1 MKYTSYSCSSTIS
14 DKISKFQIKTITN
27 PENRFT
33 FADRSPAARLA
44 GWEQASTLDDEGG
57 NKKLQ
62 PKTTP
67 TCCSYQI
74 GEHKQNNRTKP
85 NTGFTATTSSTTQ
98 IGCLN
103 LLKIGKAQHS
113 HETSRS
119 VSERAN
125 ENNLHRNKTVRE
137 RNEWVSL
144 KRIADASSPLGT
156 VARSPNESTS
166 NFTENHESEQS
177 FTSESTN
184 LLRVPILGSHHS
196 GKSTLVRQF
205 VHCSIFGNLSSTLH
219 QPEYY
224 DRLITFNDRLYNL
237 RLIDCPPLE
246 GKYPTTSFE
255 EWSAYRG
262 WGLRSA
268 TAYVL
273 VFDVTS
279 DYSFQY
285 VRHLREQIVSE
296 WSDVPL
302 LLVAN
307 KIDSFHNPNF
317 AHNHSAVNTST
328 TTTTAGLSGTD
339 GLARSNIRRELAV
352 LVKKQWKGTVLVEC
366 SAKYNWHVVTVFKEL
381 MKLLESKD
389 QSHRP
394 NAARA
399 VQNVLRRNQC
409 TTM

>member
-1 MKYTSYSCSSTIS
+1 MGIMLSA
-14 DKISKFQIKTITN
+14 DKISKFRIKTITN
-27 PENRFT
+27 PGNRIN
-33 FADRSPAARLA
+33 FADRDPAARLA
-44 GWEQASTLDDEGG
+44 GWEQVSTLDDEEG
-57 NKKLQ
+57 NKKVQ
-62 PKTTP
+62 TKTTP
-67 TCCSYQI
+67 TCCSYLV
-74 GEHKQNNRTKP
+74 GEQKQNNRIKT
-85 NTGFTATTSSTTQ
+85 TTDVTAASSSTTRT
-98 IGCLN
+98 GCLN
-103 LLKIGKAQHS
+103 LLKIGKAQRS
-113 HETSRS
+113 YKPSRS
-119 VSERAN
+119 VSERVI
-125 ENNLHRNKTVRE
+125 ENNSHRNKTVRE

-144 KRIADASSPLGT
+144 KRIADASSPPGAVVRL
-156 VARSPNESTS
+156 PNESSS
-166 NFTENHESEQS
+166 NITENHESEQS
-177 FTSESTN
+177 LTTENTN

-205 VHCSIFGNLSSTLH
+205 VHCSSFGNLSNTLR

-237 RLIDCPPLE
+237 RLIDCPPIE

-268 TAYVL
+268 TAYIL

-285 VRHLREQIVSE
+285 VRQLREQIVSE

-317 AHNHSAVNTST
+317 AHNHSVVSTGT
-328 TTTTAGLSGTD
+328 TTAVAGLSGTD
-339 GLARSNIRRELAV
+339 GLSRSNIRRELAV

-389 QSHRP
+389 QSHKP

>member
-1 MKYTSYSCSSTIS
+1 
-14 DKISKFQIKTITN
+14 KISKFRIETITN
-27 PENRFT
+27 PGNRIT

-44 GWEQASTLDDEGG
+44 GWEQVSTLDDEEGD
-57 NKKLQ
+57 KKAQ
-62 PKTTP
+62 PEATP

-74 GEHKQNNRTKP
+74 SEHKENNRIKP
-85 NTGFTATTSSTTQ
+85 TTGVTVAHSSITPT
-98 IGCLN
+98 GCFN
-103 LLKIGKAQHS
+103 LLKIGKAQKS
-113 HETSRS
+113 YEPSRS
-119 VSERAN
+119 VSERVID
-125 ENNLHRNKTVRE
+125 NNSHRDKTVRDH
-137 RNEWVSL
+137 NEWVSL
-144 KRIADASSPLGT
+144 KRIADASPPLGA
-156 VARSPNESTS
+156 VVRLPNESSS

-177 FTSESTN
+177 FTTENTN

-205 VHCSIFGNLSSTLH
+205 VHCSSFGNLNNTLH

-237 RLIDCPPLE
+237 RLIDCPPIE

-268 TAYVL
+268 SAYML

-285 VRHLREQIVSE
+285 VRQLREQIVSE

-307 KIDSFHNPNF
+307 KIDSFQNPNF
-317 AHNHSAVNTST
+317 AHNYSVVSTGT
-328 TTTTAGLSGTD
+328 TTTVAGLSGTD
-339 GLARSNIRRELAV
+339 GSSRSNIRRELAV

-389 QSHRP
+389 QSHKP